1 MCMAQQLQVVCS
13 TAGWVEA
20 CRSIAGLHPS
30 CSLRLRPHPRQGLAR
45 LQSGLQPHRPG
56 VLCSGL
62 RPAAAAAAG
71 CSRDCCTTLLLRLHC
86 AAAAAAALCC
96 MRGFTARTA
105 APASSGSLQPVS
117 DSAAPGKRC
126 SHQEAGTPHQL
137 QLLGRDI
144 GYCWL
149 FGWKIW
155 LCPATIFAPVLFQ

>member
-1 MCMAQQLQVVCS
+1 MAEQLQVLCS

-30 CSLRLRPHPRQGLAR
+30 CSLRLRPHPKQGLAR

-62 RPAAAAAAG
+62 RPAAAAAG
-71 CSRDCCTTLLLRLHC
+71 CSRDCCTTLLLHS
-86 AAAAAAALCC
+86 AACEGSQPC
-96 MRGFTARTA
+96 TA

-144 GYCWL
+144 GCCCV
-149 FGWKIW
+149 FGC
-155 LCPATIFAPVLFQ
+155 LGGGFGSVRQQYLPQFLFQYIAFLTWDA